1 MQIKK
6 LTVIELFA
14 YFTASWGNKWTS
26 GLEDKLAREIAFKIW
41 QRVLDTLS
49 DHQIKLGLDASVLLL
64 DFPPSIAQFKKLAL
78 GLLSP
83 NEAYQ
88 AAKNGNNDLRQ
99 LVAGGDWSWRT
110 YPEDRLRS
118 EFYQAYDAYMS
129 QTLSEHI
136 DISKELEDGDAETL
150 QLQ

>member
-14 YFTASWGNKWTS
+14 YFAASWGNKWTS
-26 GLEDKLAREIAFKIW
+26 GLEDEITREIAFKIW
-41 QRVLDTLS
+41 QQMLDTFNE
-49 DHQIKLGLDASVLLL
+49 HQIKNALDVSISIY

-110 YPEDRLRS
+110 YPEDRLKS

-129 QTLSEHI
+129 QTLSEHTEI
-136 DISKELEDGDAETL
+136 NKLEDENAETL

>member
-1 MQIKK
+1 MKK
-6 LTVIELFA
+6 INSIILFA
-14 YFTASWGNKWTS
+14 NFTAVWGNKWTS
-26 GLEDKLAREIAFKIW
+26 QFTEPQIHDLALAHW
-41 QRVLDTLS
+41 QTMLDT
-49 DHQIKLGLDASVLLL
+49 IKQHDIDIGLREAISLF

-110 YPEDRLRS
+110 YPENRLRS

-129 QTLSEHI
+129 QTLSEHTELNQ
-136 DISKELEDGDAETL
+136 ELENENAETL

>member
-1 MQIKK
+1 MKK
-6 LTVIELFA
+6 INSIILFVN
-14 YFTASWGNKWTS
+14 FTAAWGNKWTS
-26 GLEDKLAREIAFKIW
+26 QFTDPQIHDLALAHW
-41 QRVLDTLS
+41 QTMLDT
-49 DHQIKLGLDASVLLL
+49 IKQHEIEIGLNAVISLF

-110 YPEDRLRS
+110 YPEDRIRS
-118 EFYQAYDAYMS
+118 EFYQAYDAYVS
-129 QTLSEHI
+129 KVLSEHTGI
-136 DISKELEDGDAETL
+136 NQELEDENAERL

>member
-1 MQIKK
+1 
-6 LTVIELFA
+6 
-14 YFTASWGNKWTS
+14 
-26 GLEDKLAREIAFKIW
+26 
-41 QRVLDTLS
+41 LS

-64 DFPPSIAQFKKLAL
+64 DFPPSIAQFKKLAI

-136 DISKELEDGDAETL
+136 EISKELEDGDAETL